1 MTQALASASCEAM
14 EGPSADV
21 MIFATLMAAPFLGLI
36 IVTLIGM
43 LLDL

>member
-1 MTQALASASCEAM
+1 M

-21 MIFATLMAAPFLGLI
+21 MIFAIVMAAPFLGLI

-43 LLDL
+43 LLEL